1 MHASSNTL
9 CLVQWGT
16 MEYHRRSLANLSTA
30 MQRTRRLCSVWLDTT
45 GREMVIRRPVTY
57 DESGWPWVDKE
68 TQLKAVKG
76 QVGRRRDVMPLGK
89 ELCGGGGGRVGCRT
103 VSCHP
108 HMPEV
113 EPCLGMRTC
122 ML

>member
-1 MHASSNTL
+1 
-9 CLVQWGT
+9 
-16 MEYHRRSLANLSTA
+16 MEYHRRSLTNLSTA

-76 QVGRRRDVMPLGK
+76 QVGR
-89 ELCGGGGGRVGCRT
+89 LCRV
-103 VSCHP
+103 
-108 HMPEV
+108 
-113 EPCLGMRTC
+113 
-122 ML
+122 